1 LLFKIVTKIGIAVFF
16 PEMSKSHFDDHGFDE
31 FDREPEILTEYYDDH
46 YDLPRTINGPYI
58 STILAVLL
66 EEVIFN

>member
-1 LLFKIVTKIGIAVFF
+1 
-16 PEMSKSHFDDHGFDE
+16 MSKSHFDDHGFDE